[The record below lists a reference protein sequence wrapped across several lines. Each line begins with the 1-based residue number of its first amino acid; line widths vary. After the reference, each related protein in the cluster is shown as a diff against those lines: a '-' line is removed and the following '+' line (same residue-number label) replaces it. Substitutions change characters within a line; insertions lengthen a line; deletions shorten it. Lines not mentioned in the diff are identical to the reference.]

1 MSHSLG
7 IGLVGYGAIG
17 RLHATVLQL
26 VPQIY
31 PTLAYRPQL
40 RAICA
45 GGARS
50 QANAQRDY
58 PAVPQVEY
66 AAMLADATI
75 DVIAICTPTGVH
87 AEQVRL
93 ALLAGKHVMCEK
105 PLTVD
110 PTISATLVELATAH
124 QRMLVLNHH
133 FRRIP
138 ALAEAR
144 RRIAQGHL
152 GDGISAHMR
161 YFRASNVRADRP
173 LTWRFARD
181 TGGVLVD
188 LGSHLIDLCHYL
200 FQSPIVRVQAD
211 LRTVIA
217 ERPDASG
224 VLTSV
229 ESDDVAWLTAQL
241 ANGMRVTIE
250 ASKMVP
256 GAADDIRVEAY
267 GSAGSVVFDMQEVN
281 TLQLG
286 TASQPAAMQRTQIW
300 NLQQPNAS
308 LPGAETPTGLL
319 GWHAAAWESMLAT
332 LAGEARDVCDGAAG
346 LIVDRV
352 IAAARQSAANA
363 NQWCEVLV

>member
-1 MSHSLG
+1 MSQTLG
-7 IGLVGYGAIG
+7 VGLVGYGAIG

-45 GGARS
+45 GGERS
-50 QANAQRDY
+50 QANALRDY
-58 PAVPQVEY
+58 PTVPQMTY
-66 AAMLADATI
+66 AAMLADAMI

-110 PTISATLVELATAH
+110 PHTSATLVALAATH
-124 QRMLVLNHH
+124 QRTLVLNHH

-152 GDGISAHMR
+152 GDGISAHLR

-173 LTWRFARD
+173 LTWRFAGD

-200 FQSPIVRVQAD
+200 FQSPIMRVQAD

-217 ERPDASG
+217 TRPDANG
-224 VLTSV
+224 VLTAV
-229 ESDDVAWLTAQL
+229 DSDDVAWLTAQL

-267 GSAGSVVFDMQEVN
+267 GSAGSVMFDMQEVN
-281 TLQLG
+281 TLQIG
-286 TASQPAAMQRTQIW
+286 TARHPAAMQRTQIW
-300 NLQQPNAS
+300 NQQQPNAS

-319 GWHAAAWESMLAT
+319 GWHAAAWESMLAA
-332 LAGEARDVCDGAAG
+332 LAGEARDVCDGDAG
-346 LIVDRV
+346 LAVDRV
-352 IAAARQSAANA
+352 IAAARHSATNA
-363 NQWCEVLV
+363 NQWCEVAQ

>member
-87 AEQVRL
+87 AEQVRM

-110 PTISATLVELATAH
+110 PAVSATLVELATAH

-152 GDGISAHMR
+152 GTGISA
-161 YFRASNVRADRP
+161 
-173 LTWRFARD
+173 L
-181 TGGVLVD
+181 
-188 LGSHLIDLCHYL
+188 
-200 FQSPIVRVQAD
+200 
-211 LRTVIA
+211 LR
-217 ERPDASG
+217 
-224 VLTSV
+224 
-229 ESDDVAWLTAQL
+229 
-241 ANGMRVTIE
+241 
-250 ASKMVP
+250 
-256 GAADDIRVEAY
+256 
-267 GSAGSVVFDMQEVN
+267 
-281 TLQLG
+281 
-286 TASQPAAMQRTQIW
+286 
-300 NLQQPNAS
+300 
-308 LPGAETPTGLL
+308 
-319 GWHAAAWESMLAT
+319 
-332 LAGEARDVCDGAAG
+332 
-346 LIVDRV
+346 
-352 IAAARQSAANA
+352 
-363 NQWCEVLV
+363 

>member
-17 RLHATVLQL
+17 RLHAAVLQL

-45 GGARS
+45 GGTRS
-50 QANAQRDY
+50 QANAGRDY
-58 PAVPQVEY
+58 PDVPQVEY
-66 AAMLADATI
+66 AALLADPTI

-87 AEQVRL
+87 AAQVSQ
-93 ALLAGKHVMCEK
+93 ALQAGKHVMCEK

-110 PTISATLVELATAH
+110 PAISATLVELATAQ

-152 GDGISAHMR
+152 GDGISAHLR

-173 LTWRFARD
+173 LTWRFAGD

-200 FQSPIVRVQAD
+200 FQSPIVRVQAE

-217 ERPDASG
+217 ERPDVSG
-224 VLTSV
+224 VLTPV
-229 ESDDVAWLTAQL
+229 TSDDVAWLTAQL

-286 TASQPAAMQRTQIW
+286 IATQPAAMQRTQIW
-300 NLQQPNAS
+300 NLQQPSAS

-319 GWHAAAWESMLAT
+319 GWHAAAWESMLAA
-332 LAGEARDVCDGAAG
+332 LAGETRDVCDGVAG

-363 NQWCEVLV
+363 NQWCEVGQ

>member
-1 MSHSLG
+1 MSQTLG
-7 IGLVGYGAIG
+7 VGLIGYGAIG

-50 QANAQRDY
+50 HANARRDY
-58 PAVPQVEY
+58 PAVPQMEY
-66 AAMLADATI
+66 SAMLADPAI

-87 AEQVRL
+87 AEQVSQ
-93 ALLAGKHVMCEK
+93 ALQAGKHVMCEK

-110 PTISATLVELATAH
+110 PVISATLVELATAH
-124 QRMLVLNHH
+124 QKMLVLNHH

-144 RRIAQGHL
+144 RQIAQGHL
-152 GDGISAHMR
+152 GTGISAHLR

-173 LTWRFARD
+173 LTWRFVGD

-200 FQSPIVRVQAD
+200 FHSPITRVQAE

-224 VLTSV
+224 VLTPV
-229 ESDDVAWLTAQL
+229 VSDDVAWVTCQL

-267 GSAGSVVFDMQEVN
+267 GSAGSVVFDMQDVN
-281 TLQLG
+281 TLQIG
-286 TASQPAAMQRTQIW
+286 TAAYPAAMQRTQIW
-300 NLQQPNAS
+300 NLQQPSAS

-319 GWHAAAWESMLAT
+319 GWHAAAWESMLAQ
-332 LAGEARDVCDGAAG
+332 LAGEPCDVCDGAAG
-346 LIVDRV
+346 LAVDRV
-352 IAAARQSAANA
+352 IVAARQSAANG
-363 NQWCEVLV
+363 NQWCEVQI

>member
-1 MSHSLG
+1 MSQTLG
-7 IGLVGYGAIG
+7 VGLIGYGAIG

-31 PTLAYRPQL
+31 PTLRFRPLLQ
-40 RAICA
+40 AICA

-58 PAVPQVEY
+58 PAVPQLTY
-66 AAMLADATI
+66 AAMLADSTI
-75 DVIAICTPTGVH
+75 DVIAVCTPTSMH
-87 AEQVRL
+87 ATQVSQ
-93 ALLAGKHVMCEK
+93 ALCAGKHVMCEK

-110 PTISATLVELATAH
+110 PQTSAVLVELASTQ
-124 QRMLVLNHH
+124 QRTLVLNHH

-144 RRIAQGHL
+144 RQIAQGHL
-152 GDGISAHMR
+152 GAGISAHLR

-173 LTWRFARD
+173 LTWRFVGE

-217 ERPDASG
+217 TRPDAHG
-224 VLTSV
+224 VLTV
-229 ESDDVAWLTAQL
+229 VDSDDVAWLTAQL

-267 GSAGSVVFDMQEVN
+267 GSAGSVVFDMQAVN
-281 TLQLG
+281 ALQLG
-286 TASQPAAMQRTQIW
+286 TATHPATMQCTQIW
-300 NLQQPNAS
+300 NHQQPSAS

-319 GWHAAAWESMLAT
+319 GWHAAAWESMLAQF
-332 LAGEARDVCDGAAG
+332 AGEARDVCDGAAG
-346 LIVDRV
+346 LAVDRV
-352 IAAARQSAANA
+352 IVAARQSAANA
-363 NQWCEVLV
+363 NQWCEVAQ